1 MRTMF
6 KVECDDVLCEIVC
19 CNTLLV
25 IERKDIEPMLHNI
38 IKTYIADQLSAAEI
52 LKMSAE
58 EMKRLFRIVYNEVMR
73 QIREKNYAE
82 F

>member
-6 KVECDDVLCEIVC
+6 RVECDDVLCEIVC

-25 IERKDIEPMLHNI
+25 IERKDLEPMLHNI
-38 IKTYIADQLSAAEI
+38 IKTYIADQLSAAEL
-52 LKMSAE
+52 LKMKAE

>member
-6 KVECDDVLCEIVC
+6 RVECDDVLCEIVC
-19 CNTLLV
+19 CNAPLV
-25 IERKDIEPMLHNI
+25 IERKDLEPMLHNI
-38 IKTYIADQLSAAEI
+38 IKTYIADQLSAAEL
-52 LKMSAE
+52 LKMKAE
-58 EMKRLFRIVYNEVMR
+58 EMKRLFRIIYNEVMR